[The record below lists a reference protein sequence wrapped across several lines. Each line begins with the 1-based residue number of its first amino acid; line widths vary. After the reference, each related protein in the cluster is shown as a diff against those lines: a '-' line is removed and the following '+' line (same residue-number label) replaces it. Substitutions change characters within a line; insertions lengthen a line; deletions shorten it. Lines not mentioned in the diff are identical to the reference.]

1 MSTAILVAGMHRSG
15 TSATTGA
22 LRLAGVALG
31 RELLGPGEDNPKGY
45 WENAGAVAIHE
56 KLLHALGRS
65 WDDVRELPAGWDGSA
80 AAAAAMQEIHA
91 LVESEFSDTRLWAVK
106 DPRLCRFLPLWKR
119 VLAERGVRAVALLVA
134 RHPVQVAASIRSR
147 NGWAEAV
154 GALLWMR
161 NMFEAERSTRDLP
174 RAVVTYDRLLAD
186 PIATLWQAAERMGVA
201 LPPAADVAAEALALF
216 IDDNDRHHRQED
228 GLSISSSLAA
238 PLQQAYRAYADV
250 AVDGQG
256 WERIQAAA
264 EDAAQAVLAMQ
275 AEIDGLAE
283 MAWEWQQ
290 RQRSSEAENAKISS
304 DLTAQIRWSEEAVAR
319 ESVLWER
326 LADSNQQAV
335 QLIEIAEQMVA
346 VRDCAQYA
354 QRLRA
359 IGVALENSWKS
370 LSAALRGEETA
381 FHAGPPAS
389 IEERAAPRPPAD
401 GKVVDAL
408 RNRMDM
414 AMAIEHLNLEIGR
427 LHGDNE
433 GLRREAE
440 RAVAD
445 RDRMQASLSW
455 RLTAPLRQA
464 FEWIKRAGGGR

>member
-31 RELLGPGEDNPKGY
+31 QELLGPGEDNPKGY

-65 WDDVRELPAGWDGSA
+65 WDDVRELPAGWDESA

-91 LVESEFSDTRLWAVK
+91 LVESEFSDARLWAVK

-119 VLAERGVRAVALLVA
+119 VLVERGVRAVALLVA
-134 RHPVQVAASIRSR
+134 RHPAQVAASIRSR

-186 PIATLWQAAERMGVA
+186 PVATLWQAAERMGVA
-201 LPPAADVAAEALALF
+201 LPPAADVETEALVSF

-228 GLSISSSLAA
+228 GLPISSSLAA
-238 PLQQAYRAYADV
+238 PLQRAYRAYADV
-250 AVDGQG
+250 AVSGRG
-256 WERIQAAA
+256 WERIQVAA
-264 EDAAQAVLAMQ
+264 EQAAQAMLAMQ
-275 AEIDGLAE
+275 AEVDGLAG

-304 DLTAQIRWSEEAVAR
+304 NLTAQIRWSEEAVAR
-319 ESVLWER
+319 ESLLWER
-326 LADSNQQAV
+326 LADSNRQAAQIV
-335 QLIEIAEQMVA
+335 EIAGQMA
-346 VRDCAQYA
+346 TAGDCAQYA

-359 IGVALENSWKS
+359 IGGALENSWKS
-370 LSAALRGEETA
+370 LSEVLREKGTA
-381 FHAGPPAS
+381 VHAGPRAS
-389 IEERAAPRPPAD
+389 VEART
-401 GKVVDAL
+401 AL
-408 RNRMDM
+408 RKSPDDEVAGALQDRVDM
-414 AMAIEHLNLEIGR
+414 AMTIERLNLEIGR

-445 RDRMQASLSW
+445 RGRMQASLSW
-455 RLTAPLRQA
+455 RLTAPLRQT